1 MYPDQKPALTEHSK
15 RHRQQGV
22 GLPLA
27 IFIITVLA
35 LIVVGITQLQQGTAE
50 MEIQD
55 LQSTRA
61 FYAAESGAQAALAL
75 LLPVSGSP
83 ASCTASMYEQTFTT
97 IGLNSCSTRVHCST
111 QDLGGNTY
119 YTLRS
124 IGQCGFGTDSSR
136 RIVEVLA
143 Q

>member
-1 MYPDQKPALTEHSK
+1 MYPDQKSFPAEHAIRS
-15 RHRQQGV
+15 RQSGV

-75 LLPVSGSP
+75 LFPVSGS
-83 ASCTASMYEQTFTT
+83 ATSCTAAMYEQSFTT
-97 IGLNSCSTRVHCST
+97 VGINNCSVVVHCTS
-111 QDLGGNTY
+111 QSLGAKTY

-124 IGQCGFGTDSSR
+124 EGSCGQGTDQAR
-136 RIVEVLA
+136 RMIEVKA
-143 Q
+143 R

>member
-1 MYPDQKPALTEHSK
+1 MYPDHRAYLTRPNT
-15 RHRQQGV
+15 RHRQGGV

-35 LIVVGITQLQQGTAE
+35 LIVIGVTQLQQGTAE
-50 MEIQD
+50 SEIQD

-75 LLPVSGSP
+75 LFPVSGSAAACN
-83 ASCTASMYEQTFTT
+83 ASLYQQTFTT
-97 IGLNSCSTRVHCST
+97 GGLATCQVEVACSD
-111 QDLGGNTY
+111 QQLGADTY

-124 IGQCGFGTDSSR
+124 EGTCGQGTDKAR
-136 RIVEVLA
+136 RIIEVEA
-143 Q
+143 R